1 MYPHI
6 RIDTQIVPFCA
17 SCKRVDGR
25 QVRLQRF
32 YLSSIAIS
40 TTTTL
45 TLSLS
50 LSIHTSI
57 STYILSLPPY
67 TPTHHTYSLSTH
79 APFHIR
85 LPSTHHHPH
94 RLRTHTDELRE
105 LLEKERKRAD
115 SAQERLSLYDQNF
128 LQLNVG
134 SGGVR
139 VPGIAGGIGIVPYL
153 VTKGAIFEPHN
164 EGDAA
169 GEVLILLNIAI
180 QYTPTPTHT
189 HA

>member
-1 MYPHI
+1 ME
-6 RIDTQIVPFCA
+6 RE
-17 SCKRVDGR
+17 SERVSVVAVDN
-25 QVRLQRF
+25 
-32 YLSSIAIS
+32 
-40 TTTTL
+40 
-45 TLSLS
+45 
-50 LSIHTSI
+50 
-57 STYILSLPPY
+57 
-67 TPTHHTYSLSTH
+67 
-79 APFHIR
+79 
-85 LPSTHHHPH
+85 PH

-169 GEVLILLNIAI
+169 GEVLILLYIAI
-180 QYTPTPTHT
+180 QYTPTPTHPHKHT
-189 HA
+189 HTRTHKHAILCL